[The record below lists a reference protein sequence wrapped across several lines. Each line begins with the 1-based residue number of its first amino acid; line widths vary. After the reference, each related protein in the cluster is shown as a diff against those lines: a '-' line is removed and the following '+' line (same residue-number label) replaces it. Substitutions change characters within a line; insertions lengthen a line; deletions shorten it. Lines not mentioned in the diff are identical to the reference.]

1 MVSKAEETK
10 PRNRLHLEGLH
21 LPAADPFAPLRRRMV
36 AEQLQAR
43 GIRDERVLAAMALL
57 PRHLFVP
64 PSERDLAYADG
75 ALPIGHGQTIS
86 QPFIV
91 AEMLQA
97 LALAGDENVLEIG
110 AGSGYAAALLGML
123 ARRVTAIERIPAL
136 AARAARILR
145 DLGFSHV
152 EIRCADGTKGAPDRA
167 PFAAI
172 LVSAGGR
179 RVPPA
184 LLEQLA
190 PGGRLVIPLGDPFG
204 GQRLIRITRDAD
216 TGRLVEEWLD
226 SVRFVPLVEDEEGGR
241 HTDS

>member
-1 MVSKAEETK
+1 MPGSAHRHPEGS
-10 PRNRLHLEGLH
+10 LHLEGLP

-36 AEQLQAR
+36 AEQLRRR
-43 GIRDERVLAAMALL
+43 GIRDERVLAAMERL

-64 PSERDLAYADG
+64 AAERDLAYADS

-91 AEMLQA
+91 AEMLEA
-97 LALAGDENVLEIG
+97 LALQGDEKVLEVG

-123 ARRVTAIERIPAL
+123 ARRVIAIERIPAL

-152 EIRCADGTKGAPDRA
+152 AIRCADGTKGAPEDA
-167 PFAAI
+167 PFDAI

-184 LLEQLA
+184 LLDQLA

-204 GQRLIRITRDAD
+204 GQRLVRITRDAK
-216 TGRLVEEWLD
+216 TGRLLEEWLD
-226 SVRFVPLVEDEEGGR
+226 SVRFVPLVEDGSDTPEAG
-241 HTDS
+241 T